1 MNVVAKANAAVRGA
15 LQDSLP
21 AAMRGALQSSL
32 PASVRASN
40 GDLRTA
46 FGESQPAAYVEMA
59 IGLAVL
65 VIINLLFFRDDSWGF
80 FEANPHP
87 FWFVV
92 IPIAARYGAAPG
104 YAVGG
109 LAALLYMLLL
119 ITQPRSIFAVDIFST
134 QAILPP
140 VLFLVAGAAL
150 GELRESQKRSQK
162 DLATRYDGMEAD
174 LEDVAQRYLAAVE
187 INREMQ
193 RRIVSQTATVT
204 TLYQAAKALDQL
216 EIEQLCPAILELVAT
231 FVEADACALYLRQDG
246 KFVLKE
252 ARPEHADFQRPRELD
267 TQRGIPA
274 IVLSEQRTVTIRD
287 VFTAASPTQIARE
300 PLLIATPLI
309 GQNHEVI
316 GILTVERMPF
326 LRLTPSAVK
335 LFSLLGDWAS
345 SAFQT
350 ALQFQETRDRNIVDE
365 LTGAYSASY
374 INKRL
379 SEELARA
386 RMYKLPLSVLAI
398 RIDRHAAIPPVKLP
412 SVLQALSVV
421 FRRYI
426 REIDVLGKSAT
437 DDGFVVLLPQ
447 LTAEESQAVGER
459 ISREVEAFAFQPFDT
474 EQTLSVSVA
483 VASLGPDIARPE
495 DMIDGQRALPVM
507 AAGPVSQRLSAVRP
521 VSR

>member
-15 LQDSLP
+15 LRRSLP
-21 AAMRGALQSSL
+21 AT
-32 PASVRASN
+32 VRAGK
-40 GDLRTA
+40 GDLRTKL
-46 FGESQPAAYVEMA
+46 GESQPAAYVEMA
-59 IGLAVL
+59 IGLGLIVA
-65 VIINLLFFRDDSWGF
+65 INLLLFRDENWGF
-80 FEANPHP
+80 FDVNPHP
-87 FWFVV
+87 FWLVI

-109 LAALLYMLLL
+109 LAALLYILLL
-119 ITQPRSIFAVDIFST
+119 VLQPRSIFAVDVLST
-134 QAILPP
+134 QAALPP
-140 VLFLVAGAAL
+140 VLFLVVGAAL

-162 DLATRYDGMEAD
+162 DLALRYDLMEAD

-231 FVEADACALYLRQDG
+231 FVEADACSLYLREDG
-246 KFVLKE
+246 KFVLTD
-252 ARPEHADFQRPRELD
+252 ARPEQSDFQRPRELD

-300 PLLIATPLI
+300 PLLIATPLV

-350 ALQFQETRDRNIVDE
+350 ALQFQQTRDRNIVDE

-374 INKRL
+374 ITKRL

-386 RMYKLPLSVLAI
+386 RMYALPLSVLAI
-398 RIDRHAAIPPVKLP
+398 RIDRYAAIPSIRLP

-421 FRRYI
+421 FHRYI
-426 REIDVLGKSAT
+426 REIDVLGKLTT
-437 DDGFVVLLPQ
+437 DDGFIVLLPQ
-447 LTAEESQAVGER
+447 LSAEEGQAVGER
-459 ISREVEAFAFQPFDT
+459 IRREIDAFAFQPFDT

-483 VASLGPDIARPE
+483 VASLGPDVAAP
-495 DMIDGQRALPVM
+495 DDLIDKAQRSLPIM
-507 AAGPVSQRLSAVRP
+507 AAGPISQRLSAVQRP
-521 VSR
+521 VQR